1 MWFPPSS
8 PHPHPAP
15 QLPIGCHNQAAS
27 CTHASDV
34 CQCLMKLYGFP
45 FCSNCMHLVESVCT
59 HLGYQ
64 MSLKS
69 KLLSRALCTTS
80 QFEVETSCNAHRIS
94 LIVQQCNVE
103 YHPHVWAAVSP
114 LTTLQPHPFLPLH
127 IVRSEVPT
135 CYNTSHKTAWLRRGL
150 FSISIHLLYWPIMWG
165 HSDLLSANI

>member
-1 MWFPPSS
+1 MAQYQRSMWFPPSS

-45 FCSNCMHLVESVCT
+45 FCSNCMHLVESICK

-69 KLLSRALCTTS
+69 KLLSRALCTAF
-80 QFEVETSCNAHRIS
+80 QFRWRQVVMPIGFHFMCNNAMSNITHMSELLCPHSRHSNHIHFS
-94 LIVQQCNVE
+94 L
-103 YHPHVWAAVSP
+103 S
-114 LTTLQPHPFLPLH
+114 TL
-127 IVRSEVPT
+127 
-135 CYNTSHKTAWLRRGL
+135 
-150 FSISIHLLYWPIMWG
+150 
-165 HSDLLSANI
+165 